1 MQKKIN
7 KNTFLWQNH
16 QRVFEFSAT
25 PSTVLSIVLER
36 KELFRIICHEI
47 ACIVEAKG
55 NAIENEHHSVPFSN
69 CIGKFDGILFRIH
82 FFILSNLIQ
91 FADFIGK
98 FDGICFR
105 IHFFILSNLIESL
118 QLKYN
123 QAIVQ
128 HGNSHEY
135 HTNQY
140 VGS

>member
-36 KELFRIICHEI
+36 KELFRIICHKI

-55 NAIENEHHSVPFSN
+55 NAIENEHHSVP
-69 CIGKFDGILFRIH
+69 
-82 FFILSNLIQ
+82 

>member
-16 QRVFEFSAT
+16 QRVIEFSAT

-55 NAIENEHHSVPFSN
+55 NAIENEHHSVPFTD

-82 FFILSNLIQ
+82 LHLVR
-91 FADFIGK
+91 K
-98 FDGICFR
+98 FNIFGP
-105 IHFFILSNLIESL
+105 
-118 QLKYN
+118 
-123 QAIVQ
+123 IV
-128 HGNSHEY
+128 
-135 HTNQY
+135 
-140 VGS
+140 